1 MLILRLWNYII
12 GYVII
17 NVEGYF
23 LEKFINIC
31 THRNI
36 RLWNVRWQKNSR
48 VSMRLTV
55 ENFKKLRPIARKTH
69 CRIHII
75 RKKGIP
81 FILERYKNRKAFV
94 IGAGICLTV
103 FFVISSFV
111 WDISISG
118 NVNIPTELIM
128 EKLNAK
134 GIKVGTFKY
143 NVNTD
148 KIADGMMLEIDELAR
163 ISVSLYGTR
172 IYVNVNE
179 RVKPPE
185 LIKKD
190 IPCDIIAAKDGVIH
204 SVVAK
209 EGLETVKIGDTV
221 VKGQM
226 LITGTIVPKNPE
238 APLLLV
244 HSMGSVKARTWYEA
258 SADVEQN
265 LVKAKRTGEQK
276 NLYSL
281 VFFTKKIKL
290 FHKKVP
296 YTNSEHIEV
305 KKKLTL
311 GTNFV
316 LPIEL
321 IIDQYYE
328 YELEQNKIDI
338 NTAKK
343 IASDKAVESAQE
355 QIPENAEIVKK
366 SIIEREDGGR
376 KKVKAVIECIED
388 IGVTQEIGGI

>member
-36 RLWNVRWQKNSR
+36 SLWNVRWQKNSR

-55 ENFKKLRPIARKTH
+55 ENFRKLRPIARKTH

-94 IGAGICLTV
+94 IGAGICLAV
-103 FFVISSFV
+103 FFMFSSFV
-111 WDISISG
+111 WDITVSG
-118 NVNIPTELIM
+118 NVDIPTELIM
-128 EKLNAK
+128 EKLSTK

-185 LIKKD
+185 LIRKD
-190 IPCDIIAAKDGVIH
+190 IPCDIIASKDGIIY

-209 EGLETVKIGDTV
+209 EGLEQVKIGDTV

-258 SADVEQN
+258 SADVEQT
-265 LVKAKRTGEQK
+265 LVKAKRTGKQK
-276 NLYSL
+276 NLYSI
-281 VFFTKKIKL
+281 VFFTKKFKL
-290 FHKKVP
+290 FQKKVP

-305 KKKLTL
+305 KKKLIL
-311 GTNFV
+311 GTNFA
-316 LPIEL
+316 LPVEL
-321 IIDQYYE
+321 TIDQYYE

-343 IASDKAVESAQE
+343 IASDKAGESAQE
-355 QIPENAEIVKK
+355 QIPQNAEIVKK
-366 SIIEREDGGR
+366 SIVEQEDGGS

-388 IGVTQEIGGI
+388 IGVTQEIGGM